1 MVQTSEVW
9 GWHARN
15 EGKQSPVGAG
25 EQKERGA
32 SDQRRAQ
39 VRITEKSRCLRT
51 LKAPIG
57 VWFLV
62 LDDDLDAGARLEPRS
77 NAPLVSGWFSARSL
91 TIEQVIR
98 AWP

>member
-1 MVQTSEVW
+1 MANVRFWLDREIINRHWWQLASVRF
-9 GWHARN
+9 ARLAC
-15 EGKQSPVGAG
+15 GVSFRQA
-25 EQKERGA
+25 A
-32 SDQRRAQ
+32 SGP
-39 VRITEKSRCLRT
+39 ERT

-77 NAPLVSGWFSARSL
+77 NAPLVSGWFSAGSL

>member
-1 MVQTSEVW
+1 MANVRFWLDREIINRHWWQLASVRFARLACGVSIQTS
-9 GWHARN
+9 R
-15 EGKQSPVGAG
+15 
-25 EQKERGA
+25 
-32 SDQRRAQ
+32 
-39 VRITEKSRCLRT
+39 
-51 LKAPIG
+51 

-77 NAPLVSGWFSARSL
+77 NAPLVSGWFSAGSL